1 MSFVSGGR
9 HMERLVCNYRKVQRI
24 AESQR
29 ANTLHEQRAVK
40 FHHDD
45 DGALVLEARLP
56 PEAGAIVLEA
66 LAAAGE
72 AMTVRRRELD
82 ATEQTEAAGK
92 NSAEL
97 FGDTNIETLN
107 RAHGLDIDA
116 ETCVFPGNGDRMDYA
131 MAVEG
136 LLQCDGALQLDPATG
151 HYPAH
156 FPRV

>member
-1 MSFVSGGR
+1 MRVSGNQQFAFTHPDGR
-9 HMERLVCNYRKVQRI
+9 PI
-24 AESQR
+24 
-29 ANTLHEQRAVK
+29 
-40 FHHDD
+40 
-45 DGALVLEARLP
+45 
-56 PEAGAIVLEA
+56 EA
-66 LAAAGE
+66 LP
-72 AMTVRRRELD
+72 
-82 ATEQTEAAGK
+82 K

-97 FGDTNIETLN
+97 FGDTDIETLN

>member
-1 MSFVSGGR
+1 MNWKCGIGLGAARDKVRVARGGETSLQNLIQLCHFHHRLVHEGGYGLRVSGNQQFAFTRPDGR
-9 HMERLVCNYRKVQRI
+9 PI
-24 AESQR
+24 
-29 ANTLHEQRAVK
+29 
-40 FHHDD
+40 
-45 DGALVLEARLP
+45 
-56 PEAGAIVLEA
+56 EA
-66 LAAAGE
+66 LP
-72 AMTVRRRELD
+72 
-82 ATEQTEAAGK
+82 K

-97 FGDTNIETLN
+97 FGDTDIETLN